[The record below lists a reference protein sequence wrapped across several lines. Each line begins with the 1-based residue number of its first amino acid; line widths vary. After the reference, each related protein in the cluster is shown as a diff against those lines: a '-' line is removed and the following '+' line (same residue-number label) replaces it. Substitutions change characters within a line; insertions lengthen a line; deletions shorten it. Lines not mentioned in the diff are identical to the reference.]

1 MWTLTTAMQVNVIN
15 RAMNTARKEEELEL
29 VDGGEEDLLEETKQ
43 EQSPEDAQQSPGQK
57 KIALR
62 RWKTGLHR
70 AEGRNS
76 L

>member
-1 MWTLTTAMQVNVIN
+1 MQVNVIN

-29 VDGGEEDLLEETKQ
+29 VGGGEDLLEETKQ

-62 RWKTGLHR
+62 RGKTGLHR

>member
-1 MWTLTTAMQVNVIN
+1 MQVNVIN

-29 VDGGEEDLLEETKQ
+29 VGGMVEEDLLEETKQ

-62 RWKTGLHR
+62 RRKTGLHR